1 MKVMAHCSPLDE
13 AAAGMTEVED
23 IEEVVVAT
31 ELDHA
36 FGENLAASDGEK
48 RLTSL
53 TLRTL

>member
-1 MKVMAHCSPLDE
+1 MARCSPLGE

-36 FGENLAASDGEK
+36 FGENIAASDGEK